1 MKRLSLIL
9 VILVTAF
16 LILWWLWSTTPT
28 VIVSAVPTTEGQ
40 DYDVGGEPIVPLP
53 LTIALNE
60 KKVSLGEKLFDDT
73 QLSGTNLISCSSC
86 HSLSTGGTDRLVHS
100 VGVANRV
107 GTINAPTVFNSG
119 LNSKQFWDGRAES
132 LEAQIDGPT
141 HAFNEMDS
149 SWPEIIDK
157 LQLSPEYREAFALV
171 YPEGIGID
179 TIKDAIATFERS
191 LSTPN
196 SRFDRFL
203 RGNPVVLSE
212 EEKDGYRLFK
222 NYGCSSCHQ
231 GANVGGNMFEKFGV
245 MGDYF
250 ADRGKPTKADLG
262 RFSITGD
269 EADRH
274 VFRVP
279 GLRNVA
285 LTAPYFHDG
294 SADKLEDAVAIM
306 AKYQLGRR
314 LSIAELQKITSFLKT
329 LTGEYKGR
337 AL

>member
-9 VILVTAF
+9 LILVTAS
-16 LILWWLWSTTPT
+16 LIFGWFWWKTPT
-28 VIVSAVPTTEGQ
+28 ASVLAVPTNERLE
-40 DYDVGGEPIVPLP
+40 YDVAGEPILPLP
-53 LTIALNE
+53 LTITLNE
-60 KKVSLGEKLFDDT
+60 AKVLLGEKLFEDP
-73 QLSGTNLISCSSC
+73 QLSRTNLVSCSSC

-107 GTINAPTVFNSG
+107 GSINAPTVFNSG

-141 HAFNEMDS
+141 HEFNEMDS
-149 SWPEIIDK
+149 SWPEILNK
-157 LQLSPEYREAFALV
+157 LKLSPEYRAVFALT
-171 YPEGIGID
+171 YPEGIRID

-203 RGNPVVLSE
+203 RGDASVLSQE
-212 EEKDGYRLFK
+212 ERDGYRLFK
-222 NYGCSSCHQ
+222 DYGCSSCHQ

-262 RFSITGD
+262 RFNVTGD

-274 VFRVP
+274 VFKVP
-279 GLRNVA
+279 GLRNVT

-294 SADKLEDAVAIM
+294 SAVTLEDAVAIM

-314 LSIAELQKITSFLKT
+314 LSSVELQKITSFLKT
-329 LTGEYKGR
+329 LSGEYKGR

>member
-9 VILVTAF
+9 LILVATS
-16 LILWWLWSTTPT
+16 LIFWWFWWKTPT
-28 VIVSAVPTTEGQ
+28 ATVLAVPTNEKLE
-40 DYDVGGEPIVPLP
+40 YDLGGEPILPLP
-53 LTIALNE
+53 LTITLSE
-60 KKVSLGEKLFDDT
+60 KKVSLGEKLFEDP
-73 QLSGTNLISCSSC
+73 QLSRTNLISCSSC

-100 VGVANRV
+100 IGVANRA
-107 GTINAPTVFNSG
+107 GSINAPTVFNSG

-132 LEAQIDGPT
+132 LEDQIDGPT
-141 HAFNEMDS
+141 HAFDEMDS
-149 SWPEIIDK
+149 NWPEILNK
-157 LQLSPEYREAFALV
+157 LKLSAEYREAFALL
-171 YPEGIGID
+171 YPEGIRIE

-196 SRFDRFL
+196 SRFDQFL
-203 RGNPVVLSE
+203 KGNVNVLSAE
-212 EEKDGYRLFK
+212 ERDGYRLFK

-231 GANVGGNMFEKFGV
+231 GANVGGNMFEKLGV

-262 RFSITGD
+262 RLNVTGD

-285 LTAPYFHDG
+285 LTAPYLHDG
-294 SADKLEDAVAIM
+294 SAVTLEDAVAIM
-306 AKYQLGRR
+306 ARYQLGRR
-314 LSIAELQKITSFLKT
+314 LSSAELQKITSFLKT
-329 LTGEYKGR
+329 LSGEYKGK

>member
-9 VILVTAF
+9 
-16 LILWWLWSTTPT
+16 LILLTASLIFGWFWWKTPT
-28 VIVSAVPTTEGQ
+28 ASVLAVPRNEGP
-40 DYDVGGEPIVPLP
+40 DYGVAGEPIMPLP

-60 KKVSLGEKLFDDT
+60 KKVSLGEKLFDDP

-100 VGVANRV
+100 VGVANRA
-107 GTINAPTVFNSG
+107 GSINAPTVFNSG

-141 HAFNEMDS
+141 HSFNEMDS
-149 SWPEIIDK
+149 SWPEILTK
-157 LQLSPEYREAFALV
+157 LKLSPEYREAFALL
-171 YPEGIGID
+171 YPEGIRID

-196 SRFDRFL
+196 SRFDQFL
-203 RGNPVVLSE
+203 GGNVSALSE

-262 RFSITGD
+262 RFNVTGD
-269 EADRH
+269 ETDRH
-274 VFRVP
+274 VFKVP
-279 GLRNVA
+279 GLRNIA

-294 SADKLEDAVAIM
+294 SAVTLQEAVTIM

-314 LSIAELQKITSFLKT
+314 LSSAELQKITSFLKT
-329 LTGEYKGR
+329 LSGEYKGR

>member
-1 MKRLSLIL
+1 MKRLTLIPL
-9 VILVTAF
+9 ILVTAS
-16 LILWWLWSTTPT
+16 LIFGWFWWQR
-28 VIVSAVPTTEGQ
+28 PTTSVLAVLTTERH
-40 DYDVGGEPIVPLP
+40 DDDVRGEPIMPLAP
-53 LTIALNE
+53 TLIPDE
-60 KKVSLGEKLFDDT
+60 KKVSLGEKLFEDP
-73 QLSGTNLISCSSC
+73 QLSRTNLISCSSC
-86 HSLSTGGTDRLVHS
+86 HSLSTGGTDRRVHS
-100 VGVANRV
+100 IGVANRV
-107 GTINAPTVFNSG
+107 GSINAPTVFNSG

-149 SWPEIIDK
+149 NWPDILNK
-157 LQLSPEYREAFALV
+157 LKLSPEYRDAFALV
-171 YPEGIGID
+171 YAEGIRID

-203 RGNPVVLSE
+203 RGDVNVLSE
-212 EEKDGYRLFK
+212 EERDGYRLFK

-231 GANVGGNMFEKFGV
+231 GASVGGNMFEKLGV

-262 RFSITGD
+262 RFNVTGD
-269 EADRH
+269 ETDRH
-274 VFRVP
+274 VFKVP

-285 LTAPYFHDG
+285 LTAPYLHDG
-294 SADKLEDAVAIM
+294 SAVTLEEAVAVM
-306 AKYQLGRR
+306 ARYQLGRR
-314 LSIAELQKITSFLKT
+314 LSLAELQKISSFLKT
-329 LTGEYKGR
+329 LSGEYKGK